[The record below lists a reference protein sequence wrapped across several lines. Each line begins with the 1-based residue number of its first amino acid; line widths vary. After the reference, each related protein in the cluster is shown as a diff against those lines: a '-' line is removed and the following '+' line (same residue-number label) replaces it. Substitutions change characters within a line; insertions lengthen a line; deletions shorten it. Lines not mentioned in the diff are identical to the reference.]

1 MLRLQDAS
9 MNAAAGKYEGLDRY
23 ECRKALWA
31 DMEAAGLAIK
41 REPYQTRVP
50 RSQRGGEVIEPMVSK
65 QWFVRME
72 PLAKPALAA
81 VAAGDIK
88 IVPERFEK
96 TYNFWLENIKDWCIS
111 RQLWWGH
118 RIPVWYVFDSEDDVV
133 ADGCERYV
141 VARSEAE
148 ARALADE
155 KYGSSTVLVQVGPA
169 TSYSQICMYICTSV
183 LPGYNV
189 IYMRTRIATEKL
201 T

>member
-1 MLRLQDAS
+1 
-9 MNAAAGKYEGLDRY
+9 MNAAAGRYEGMDRY
-23 ECRKALWA
+23 ECRNALWV
-31 DMEAAGLAIK
+31 DMEEAGMAIK

-65 QWFVRME
+65 QWFVKME

-118 RIPVWYVFDSEDDVV
+118 RIPVWYVFDSEEDVV
-133 ADGCERYV
+133 ADGCERYI
-141 VARSEAE
+141 VARSETE
-148 ARALADE
+148 ARAIADE
-155 KYGSSTVLVQVGPA
+155 KYGTSTVLMQVRPRPLIIP
-169 TSYSQICMYICTSV
+169 SPHS
-183 LPGYNV
+183 P
-189 IYMRTRIATEKL
+189 
-201 T
+201 